1 MIWCDLEGL
10 RSAVSEAKVYI
21 PQPKLMTD
29 NGTSEKAQGW
39 TRQKPEANL
48 FEILKKLME

>member
-10 RSAVSEAKVYI
+10 RSVGSEAKVYI
-21 PQPKLMTD
+21 PQPKLMID
-29 NGTSEKAQGW
+29 NGTSDKAQGW
-39 TRQKPEANL
+39 TRQKREANL